1 MSVANPLTS
10 RGGCGGIGR
19 RAALRSL
26 WVNNPWKFESSQPHH
41 SLFQIPRKPG
51 SFAVNLVGGDT
62 NWVTNVK
69 NKRALFAQETGH
81 ILPL

>member
-1 MSVANPLTS
+1 MSIDDVQVSDSAY
-10 RGGCGGIGR
+10 R
-19 RAALRSL
+19 RHLR
-26 WVNNPWKFESSQPHH
+26 VSQPHH

-51 SFAVNLVGGDT
+51 SFTVNLVGGDT

-81 ILPL
+81 ILPV

>member
-1 MSVANPLTS
+1 MSIADVQVSDGAYV
-10 RGGCGGIGR
+10 RH
-19 RAALRSL
+19 LR
-26 WVNNPWKFESSQPHH
+26 VSQPHH
-41 SLFQIPRKPG
+41 FLFQIPRKSG

-81 ILPL
+81 ILPV